1 MHKCLPSAQ
10 DSGEWTEGSTPGQ
23 GTAWAE
29 PKEHAILA
37 LQELILNSGGKVR
50 EHNEVGLV
58 LWA

>member
-1 MHKCLPSAQ
+1 MHKCLPNAQ
-10 DSGEWTEGSTPGQ
+10 DSGEWPEGSTP

-37 LQELILNSGGKVR
+37 LQKLILNSGRKVR
-50 EHNEVGLV
+50 EHGEAGLV